1 MSNDSTNNSL
11 NNQPKKTVTTK
22 CEGCGIEYEV
32 PRSTYDASRRLGRQF
47 LCKDCKKKKHE
58 ENLKKAYIPIDLKCE
73 KCGSEF
79 QLKQSR
85 VNTIKREGRQFLCPK
100 CMKELQAQRMT
111 ERNNSKTPEEK
122 KAFYE
127 HVSECRKDYW
137 KNMDKD
143 TFEKRMDVL
152 NDGKRNWEKN
162 KTPEEVARIS
172 RIHSE
177 SNIRRWNNK
186 TDEEKERE
194 RQLARDRWANKSPE
208 EKAAHAQ
215 RSVDMWAN
223 KSEEEYERTTKLMS
237 EAKKEWWKNA
247 SPKLIKEMADKIRNS
262 LSEYEASL
270 TQEERRE
277 RSERK
282 KEIWENTPEDQ
293 KIAKSE
299 FIKEFMTNWW
309 KNVSDEIKSER
320 ADQLKEG
327 RINWENN
334 LTDEERAKR
343 SSLMSDRSKKWWESR
358 TPEEKLARAELTSKI
373 FKTWWAN
380 LDIESKA
387 ETVRSRL
394 QSTYKNESNHRFE
407 KMFKEAGISS
417 QYHFESEV
425 VTYNDRIVHSWDY
438 GIHDQNGTLV
448 AVVDLDGTYFH
459 ADVCDYD
466 GIHSQEE
473 YDERRGLT
481 APDDVIPII
490 IYENHMT
497 ECFEYMMKA
506 LLMGH
511 NEYYERLFKLY
522 RAMPFPEPKY
532 REKELIKSYN
542 MVSCMNCRDRYYQ
555 NLSVNTRL
563 GDRVIYHF
571 HPSIWHQALPGKIS
585 PYDAWYDDNVLKQHI
600 EDHILYHTH
609 LNKNKILQGFAM
621 SPSAPRVRF
630 MSPGKAKMIIN
641 QYLKDYVSIFDPNM
655 GYGGRML
662 GTVSLAKKYVG
673 ICGNEVSYREN
684 TDMVEFIQ
692 KYFKIDTEINPTG
705 TEYPCMFTEVEND
718 DQITEYMHKYKCGR
732 YVFITTSTEKYN
744 MYVVDEITT
753 KVYDDTKVEYVLVID
768 R

>member
-1 MSNDSTNNSL
+1 MSNNSTNNSL
-11 NNQPKKTVTTK
+11 NNQPKKTVTVK
-22 CEGCGIEYEV
+22 CEVCGNNYEV
-32 PRSTYDASRRLGRQF
+32 PRSTYDQSRRLGRQF

-73 KCGSEF
+73 KCGDSF
-79 QLKQSR
+79 QLKQAR
-85 VNTIKREGRQFLCPK
+85 INEIKRQGRQFLCPK
-100 CMKELQAQRMT
+100 CIKELQAQRMT

-143 TFEKRMDVL
+143 TFEKRMDAL
-152 NDGKRNWEKN
+152 NEGKREWEKN
-162 KTPEEVARIS
+162 KTPEEIARIS
-172 RIHSE
+172 QIHTE

-215 RSVDMWAN
+215 RTVDMWAN
-223 KSEEEYERTTKLMS
+223 KSEEEYRRTTKLMS

-299 FIKEFMTNWW
+299 FIKEFMINWW
-309 KNVSDEIKSER
+309 KNASDELKSER
-320 ADQLKEG
+320 AGQLKEG
-327 RINWENN
+327 RINWQNN

-358 TPEEKLARAELTSKI
+358 TPEEKLARAELSSKI
-373 FKTWWAN
+373 LKEWWAN

-387 ETVRSRL
+387 EQVRSML
-394 QSTYKNESNHRFE
+394 QANYKHESNHRFE

-417 QYHFESEV
+417 QYHFESEI

-438 GIHDQNGTLV
+438 GIYDQNGILV
-448 AVVDLDGTYFH
+448 AVVDLDGAYFH
-459 ADVCDYD
+459 ADECDYD

-481 APDDVIPII
+481 TPDDVIPIV

-497 ECFEYMMKA
+497 ESFEYMMKV
-506 LLMGH
+506 LLMH
-511 NEYYERLFKLY
+511 RNDYQDYLFKLY

-532 REKELIKSYN
+532 SDKELIKSYELLKN
-542 MVSCMNCRDRYYQ
+542 FDRFDYY
-555 NLSVNTRL
+555 NIGVNTRI
-563 GDRVIYHF
+563 GDRLIYHY
-571 HPSIWHQALPGKIS
+571 HPSIWHQSLPGKIS
-585 PYDAWYDDNVLKQHI
+585 PYDAWYDDKLLR
-600 EDHILYHTH
+600 DHINSHLLYHTH
-609 LNKNKILQGFAM
+609 FNKNKILQGFNL
-621 SPSAPRVRF
+621 SPTAPRMGF
-630 MSPGKAKMIIN
+630 ISPGKAKLFIKR
-641 QYLKDYVSIFDPNM
+641 YLKEYNTIFDPDMRYN
-655 GYGGRML
+655 GTIL
-662 GTVSLAKKYVG
+662 GTVSLGKEFLGICRDEIVHRETTNMIEFLKKYYPINASLYPIG
-673 ICGNEVSYREN
+673 
-684 TDMVEFIQ
+684 VEF
-692 KYFKIDTEINPTG
+692 
-705 TEYPCMFTEVEND
+705 PCMLTVVEND
-718 DQITEYMHKYKCGR
+718 DQITEYMHKYKCSR
-732 YVFITTSTEKYN
+732 YVFITSGTEKYN
-744 MYVVDEITT
+744 MYVADMITT
-753 KVYDDTKVEYVLVID
+753 KVYDNTKVEYVLVID
-768 R
+768 RE